1 MNSPAD
7 RREIQIADSGRVG
20 SGCPYSSNGGA
31 YGAGSMAAVTLKTSV
46 SVSTPYS
53 TRRGKRPGGSRP
65 LGKTSISSR
74 TGTYQ
79 IVHSPAASWWIASA
93 PGSGRERFT

>member
-1 MNSPAD
+1 MKSPSA
-7 RREIQIADSGRVG
+7 RKEIQTADSGSVG

-31 YGAGSMAAVTLKTSV
+31 YRVGSMTAVTLKTNV

-53 TRRGKRPGGSRP
+53 TRRGNRPDGSRP

-79 IVHSPAASWWIASA
+79 IVHSPAAS
-93 PGSGRERFT
+93 